1 MNRHAALALPL
12 LAGFLL
18 LLLAAEW
25 LLPNAAAPDWQRRP
39 AIPAGMAD
47 NSTDAD
53 IAGWTASILARPLL
67 SPSRRPA
74 AQPGHALSETLPRLS
89 AIIVIGGTRHA
100 IFAAAGQKAHL
111 VKEGDELGVYR
122 IETVAPDKVDLLGPN
137 GPVTLKPQFIPAA
150 APAAAPQ

>member
-1 MNRHAALALPL
+1 MIPRFRLALPL
-12 LAGFLL
+12 LACTLL

-25 LLPNAAAPDWQRRP
+25 LLPGPAALAWQP
-39 AIPAGMAD
+39 HPTIPVAVAD
-47 NSTDAD
+47 TSTDAN
-53 IAGWTASILARPLL
+53 ITAWTSTILARPLL

-74 AQPGHALSETLPRLS
+74 PQPGTAVSETLPRLS

-100 IFAAAGQKAHL
+100 IFAASGQKPQL
-111 VKEGDELGVYR
+111 VAQGGEIGVYR

-150 APAAAPQ
+150 APATQ